1 MDQGNRRLAGVGRF
15 QVDVGTRADEV
26 AAEIRRHVET
36 LFDAFLAKDSETL
49 RDGRIDDWR
58 GFQIPSTTLI
68 RGVDRYMVD
77 LEAALENLEV
87 TRYEFLDFEVDVHTD
102 VALVYY
108 VARDWL
114 NTPEGEKTILVRALD
129 VYGLQP
135 DGWIQIGSN
144 ICLVPED
151 SAPD

>member
-1 MDQGNRRLAGVGRF
+1 MDGA
-15 QVDVGTRADEV
+15 TRADEV
-26 AAEIRRHVET
+26 AAEIRQHGET
-36 LFDAFLAKDSETL
+36 LFDAFLAKDNETL
-49 RDGRIDDWR
+49 RNGRIDDWK

-68 RGVDRYMVD
+68 RGVDRYMID

-87 TRYEFLDFEVDVHTD
+87 IRYEFLDFEVDVHTD

-114 NTPEGEKTILVRALD
+114 STPDGEKTILVRALD
-129 VYGLQP
+129 VYGLQA

-144 ICLVPED
+144 ICLVPD
-151 SAPD
+151 NSVSD

>member
-1 MDQGNRRLAGVGRF
+1 MSDATN
-15 QVDVGTRADEV
+15 TDEV
-26 AAEIRRHVET
+26 AAEIRRHVEA
-36 LFDAFLAKDSETL
+36 LFDAFLAKDRAAL
-49 RDGRIDDWR
+49 REGRIEDWK
-58 GFQIPSTTLI
+58 GFQIPSTSLI

-77 LEAALENLEV
+77 LEAALENLSV
-87 TRYEFLDFEVDVHTD
+87 ARYEFLDFEVEVHTD

-114 NTPEGEKTILVRALD
+114 DTPEGEKTILVRALD

-144 ICLVPED
+144 ICVVPD
-151 SAPD
+151 TPISD